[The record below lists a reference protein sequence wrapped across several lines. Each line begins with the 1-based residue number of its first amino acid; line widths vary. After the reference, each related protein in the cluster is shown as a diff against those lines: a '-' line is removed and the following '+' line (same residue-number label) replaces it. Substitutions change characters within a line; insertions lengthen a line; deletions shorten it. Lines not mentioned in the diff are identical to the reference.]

1 MNRRNFIKNTGCVA
15 IGFTLRGNLLNTP
28 APLIQDLPGSL
39 KENPHINSW
48 LEILA
53 DGRLRIYTGKIELGQ
68 GIRTAIAQVAAEEL
82 DVPIENTEVVVAD
95 TGRTPN
101 EGYTAGSFSIE
112 QSAMAVRYAAAAAR
126 QKLLELA
133 SRQFNIPV
141 AQLTIANG
149 KISTATKDHT
159 ISFAE
164 VLNGKQIT
172 DEVHGPVTLKPKADY
187 QLVGKPIPRED
198 ISRMVRGLP
207 VYVQD
212 LRFPDMVY
220 ACVVRAPV
228 YAAKLLSFNEKA
240 LRKNVPEI
248 LKTVVNGSF
257 LGVIA
262 ADEYTALKARQWL
275 KQHSEWS
282 AGDTLPADSASDPS
296 YFKSLPSQIEK
307 VQEKGTMPAADNRN
321 DFIKAAY
328 FKPYIMHGAMGPSCA
343 VAIYDNN
350 MLHVWSHSQGVF
362 PLRGSISK
370 LLQLPEENIQVT
382 GVPGSGCYGH
392 NGADDAAADAALL
405 AMAFPGKHIRLQ
417 WTRDDEHGWEPF
429 GSAMVM
435 ETAAQLDSSG
445 KIISWQYD
453 LWSDTHGTRPANNA
467 ENLLAAHYL
476 STPTKLKPS
485 GYSGGAYR
493 NAEPYYT
500 IPNQQVNAHFF
511 KGPLRTSSLRS
522 LGAYANLFAI
532 ECFMDELAEK
542 AGKDPFTFRLMH
554 LDDERA
560 KAVVQKLQEIANS
573 QTTAANTGIGIAFC
587 RYKGNSSYCAI
598 AAQVM
603 VHPKDGAVHIQ
614 KMWAV
619 IDAGEV
625 INTDGLK
632 NQIEGGM
639 IQSASWTLMEQVHF
653 DDHHITSRDWV
664 SYPIMRFN
672 QVPEVE
678 VVILNRPNEKALG
691 AGETAQG
698 PAAAAIANAVHKA
711 CGKRIRH
718 LPIGLSIK

>member
-1 MNRRNFIKNTGCVA
+1 MNRRNFIKNTGCLA
-15 IGFTLRGNLLNTP
+15 IGFTLRNNLLNTP

-53 DGRLRIYTGKIELGQ
+53 DGRLRIFTGKIELGQ

-95 TGRTPN
+95 TGCTPD

-126 QKLLELA
+126 KKLLELA
-133 SRQFNIPV
+133 SQQFNIPV
-141 AQLTIANG
+141 AQLSITNG
-149 KISTATKDHT
+149 KISTATKDRT
-159 ISFAE
+159 ISFNE
-164 VLNGKQIT
+164 VLHGKQIT

-187 QLVGKPIPRED
+187 KLVGKPVPRED

-212 LRFPDMVY
+212 LRFPGMVY
-220 ACVVRAPV
+220 ACIVRPPV
-228 YAAKLLSFNEKA
+228 YQAQLLQFDEKA
-240 LRKNVPEI
+240 LQKSVPGI

-262 ADEYTALKARQWL
+262 EDEYTALKAKQWL
-275 KQHSEWS
+275 KMHGKWS
-282 AGDTLPADSASDPS
+282 AGVTLPAASASDPS
-296 YFKSLPSQIEK
+296 YYKSLPAETQK
-307 VQEKGTMPAADNRN
+307 VHEAGTVPVAGKEN

-328 FKPYIMHGAMGPSCA
+328 FKPYIMHGSIGPSCA
-343 VAIYDNN
+343 VAIYDNG
-350 MLHVWSHSQGVF
+350 MLHVWCHSQGVF
-362 PLRGSISK
+362 PLRGSLSK
-370 LLQLPEENIQVT
+370 LLQLPNEKIQVT

-392 NGADDAAADAALL
+392 NGADDVAADAALL

-417 WTRDDEHGWEPF
+417 WARDDEHAWEPY

-435 ETAAQLDSSG
+435 EVAAQLDSSG
-445 KIISWQYD
+445 KINSWKYD

-476 STPTKLKPS
+476 ATPSKLKPS
-485 GYSGGAYR
+485 GYSGGAFR

-500 IPNQQVNAHFF
+500 IPNQQVNAHLFQ
-511 KGPLRTSSLRS
+511 GLLRTSSLRS

-554 LDDERA
+554 LNDERA
-560 KAVVQKLQEIANS
+560 KAVVQKLQEITS
-573 QTTAANTGIGIAFC
+573 TQTTAANTGIGVAFC
-587 RYKGNSSYCAI
+587 RYKSNSSYCAI

-653 DDHHITSRDWV
+653 DDHHITSRDWI

-678 VVILNRPNEKALG
+678 VVILNQPNEKALG

-698 PAAAAIANAVHKA
+698 PASAAITNAVYKA
-711 CGKRIRH
+711 CGKRVRH
-718 LPIGLSIK
+718 LPIGLYIK